1 MLFDYDDTSIES
13 ILNYAKKLKN
23 KTFREILNEYENSP
37 VKKYVHQHDKINLT
51 VAEEIID
58 YNSNTKSKGQLGN
71 FLEKYYFGYDM
82 NNKQDADFDKVGIEL
97 KQTCI
102 DKTKKGKYRAGERLS
117 ITNISFKKT
126 VIDDF
131 YQSHVWKKIKLIL
144 LVHYLREKNIDR
156 LDYQTRL

>member
-71 FLEKYYFGYDM
+71 FLEKYYFG
-82 NNKQDADFDKVGIEL
+82 
-97 KQTCI
+97 
-102 DKTKKGKYRAGERLS
+102 
-117 ITNISFKKT
+117 
-126 VIDDF
+126 
-131 YQSHVWKKIKLIL
+131 
-144 LVHYLREKNIDR
+144 
-156 LDYQTRL
+156 